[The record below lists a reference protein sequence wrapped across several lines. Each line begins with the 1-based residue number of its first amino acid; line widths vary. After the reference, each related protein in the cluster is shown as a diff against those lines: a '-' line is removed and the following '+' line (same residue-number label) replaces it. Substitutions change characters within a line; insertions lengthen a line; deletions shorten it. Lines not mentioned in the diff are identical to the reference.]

1 MYVCLALIYAYN
13 ALCAVVEV
21 LENMVF
27 LCNASNFVTYFLK
40 SMHYSAA
47 ESANMVTNF
56 MGTSFLLTVFGGF
69 ICDSYFTRFTT
80 FIFSCVL
87 ELLVWIFFFN
97 FSQQRFLR
105 RNFDMEFAYIEQLLT
120 SNEDVNMNAICIGT
134 DLADNPS

>member
-1 MYVCLALIYAYN
+1 MSLSFVCVCFALIYAYN

-27 LCNASNFVTYFLK
+27 LCNASNFVTYFLN

-56 MGTSFLLTVFGGF
+56 MATSFLLTVLGGF

-87 ELLVWIFFFN
+87 ESLVWIFFF
-97 FSQQRFLR
+97 FFL
-105 RNFDMEFAYIEQLLT
+105 N
-120 SNEDVNMNAICIGT
+120 
-134 DLADNPS
+134 